1 MRESQAGPAPGQ
13 PFAEAVFVAL
23 EGIDGLTASRDHS
36 PGPAPIGFGEVYRY
50 ATEPDQAMS
59 PALNQALQA
68 NGRLR
73 SDLRHLLE
81 RTTQLHL
88 SGRAAASSGTITTR
102 QGTGFSMTL
111 RESKAERGQ
120 IYVIIRFVDAPN
132 SISVPPPKS
141 LFVVDDVSG
150 FRKLPLPAPSAGAV
164 QLLLDADG
172 DAELVAA
179 LRDPRT
185 EVFMR

>member
-1 MRESQAGPAPGQ
+1 MRESQAGPPLDQ

-23 EGIDGLTASRDHS
+23 DGIDALTSGTSSRAKA
-36 PGPAPIGFGEVYRY
+36 PGPAPIGFRDVYRY
-50 ATEPDQAMS
+50 ATEPDQPMS
-59 PALNQALQA
+59 PALSQALQS

-73 SDLRHLLE
+73 GDLRHLLQ
-81 RTTQLHL
+81 RTTALQL

-102 QGTGFSMTL
+102 QGEGFRMTL
-111 RESKAERGQ
+111 RESRAERGQ
-120 IYVIIRFVDAPN
+120 IYVIIRFGDA
-132 SISVPPPKS
+132 VTPPPKL

-164 QLLLDADG
+164 QLLLDADA
-172 DAELVAA
+172 DADLVTA